1 MRAKRSTP
9 DAARVSVLGFLVRR
23 LAQGALI
30 ILLVSALIFTLLRV
44 VPGDPVR
51 LMAGGMAP
59 DALIEQIAAR
69 MGLRDP
75 IPVQFGRYMGHV
87 VRGDL
92 GQSFV
97 RPANGA
103 ATGGARFDDSTRG
116 ARAEVLDLI
125 GEALPKT
132 LQLAAVALAI
142 ALVFSALVGV
152 PGGLAPGR
160 WPDKVAF
167 AISSIFVSLPNF
179 WLGII
184 LILLLSVR
192 LNWLPAIGYRGF
204 SYTLLPALV
213 LAVELS
219 PVLIRT
225 LTGSLAAIMQEP
237 FIATG
242 TVRGLGRTRIVAN
255 HALRNAAV
263 PLLNLL
269 GVQFSGLLGGVL
281 IVEYI
286 FDYPGLGLLTINAVL
301 QRDFPLIQGIAIVTS
316 AIFVLINIAV
326 DLAATSI
333 DPRLEY

>member
-1 MRAKRSTP
+1 MF
-9 DAARVSVLGFLVRR
+9 VMNFLIRR
-23 LAQGALI
+23 LAQGVVI
-30 ILLVSALIFTLLRV
+30 IFLVSLLIFTLLRV

-51 LMAGGMAP
+51 MMAGGMAP
-59 DALIEQIAAR
+59 EALIEQIAKD

-75 IPVQFGRYMGHV
+75 ILVQFGRYAAGV
-87 VRGDL
+87 AQGDL

-103 ATGGARFDDSTRG
+103 ATGGATFNDSSRG
-116 ARAEVLDLI
+116 ERAEVLDLI
-125 GEALPKT
+125 VDVLPMT
-132 LQLAAVALAI
+132 LQLAALALAI
-142 ALVFSALVGV
+142 ALAFSGLVGIA
-152 PGGLAPGR
+152 GGLAPGR
-160 WPDKVAF
+160 WPDRLAF
-167 AISSIFVSLPNF
+167 YISSIFISLPNF
-179 WLGII
+179 WLGIV
-184 LILLLSVR
+184 LTLLLSVK
-192 LNWLPAIGYRGF
+192 LGWLPAIGYNGF
-204 SYTLLPALV
+204 GYTILPAII

-225 LTGSLAAIMQEP
+225 LTSSIAAQMGASYVAVGE
-237 FIATG
+237 
-242 TVRGLGRTRIVAN
+242 VRGLSRSRIIAN
-255 HALRNAAV
+255 HALRNASV

-269 GVQFSGLLGGVL
+269 GIQFSGLLGGVV

-316 AIFVLINIAV
+316 AIFVLINILV

>member
-1 MRAKRSTP
+1 MRSMLAVNFLMR
-9 DAARVSVLGFLVRR
+9 RLVQGVVIIFLV
-23 LAQGALI
+23 
-30 ILLVSALIFTLLRV
+30 SMLIFTLLRV

-59 DALIEQIAAR
+59 EALIEKIATD

-75 IPVQFGRYMGHV
+75 ILVQFGRYMAGV

-103 ATGGARFDDSTRG
+103 ATGGSTFNDATRG
-116 ARAEVLDLI
+116 ERAEVFTLI
-125 GEALPKT
+125 YEALPMT
-132 LQLAAVALAI
+132 LQLAAVTLVI
-142 ALVFSALVGV
+142 ALVFSSIVGIA
-152 PGGLAPGR
+152 GGLAPGR

-167 AISSIFVSLPNF
+167 YVSSIFISLPNF
-179 WLGII
+179 WLGIV
-184 LILLLSVR
+184 LALLFSVK
-192 LNWLPAIGYRGF
+192 LGWLPAIGYQGF
-204 SYTLLPALV
+204 SYTFLPAIV

-225 LTGSLAAIMQEP
+225 LVSSVSAQMMESYVSVGR
-237 FIATG
+237 
-242 TVRGLGRTRIVAN
+242 VRGLSRSRIVAA
-255 HALRNAAV
+255 HVLRNASV

-269 GVQFSGLLGGVL
+269 GVQFSSLLGGVI

-316 AIFVLINIAV
+316 AIFVVINILV
-326 DLAATSI
+326 DLAATTI

>member
-1 MRAKRSTP
+1 MFAVNFLIRRLMQGL
-9 DAARVSVLGFLVRR
+9 VIIFLVS
-23 LAQGALI
+23 L
-30 ILLVSALIFTLLRV
+30 LIFTLLRV

-59 DALIEQIAAR
+59 EALIEKIATD

-75 IPVQFGRYMGHV
+75 IIVQFGRYMSGV

-103 ATGGARFDDSTRG
+103 ATGGATFNDTTRG
-116 ARAEVLDLI
+116 ERAEVFDLI
-125 GEALPKT
+125 VEALPMT
-132 LQLAAVALAI
+132 LQLAAVTLVIALA
-142 ALVFSALVGV
+142 FSAIVGIA
-152 PGGLAPGR
+152 GGLAVGR
-160 WPDKVAF
+160 WPDKLAF
-167 AISSIFVSLPNF
+167 YISSIFISLPNF
-179 WLGII
+179 WLGIV
-184 LILLLSVR
+184 LALLFSVK
-192 LNWLPAIGYRGF
+192 LGWLPAIGYQGF
-204 SYTLLPALV
+204 AYTILPAMV

-225 LTGSLAAIMQEP
+225 LVSSVSGQMMESYVSV
-237 FIATG
+237 G
-242 TVRGLGRTRIVAN
+242 RVRGLSRKRIISN
-255 HALRNAAV
+255 HVLRNASV

-269 GVQFSGLLGGVL
+269 GVQFSSLLGGVI

-316 AIFVLINIAV
+316 AIFVLINILV
-326 DLAATSI
+326 DLVATTI

>member
-1 MRAKRSTP
+1 MFALS
-9 DAARVSVLGFLVRR
+9 FLVRR
-23 LAQGALI
+23 LIQGAGI
-30 ILLVSALIFTLLRV
+30 IFVVSLLIFTLLRV

-59 DALIEQIAAR
+59 EALIEKIAKD

-75 IPVQFGRYMGHV
+75 IIVQFGRYMGGV
-87 VRGDL
+87 VQGDL

-103 ATGGARFDDSTRG
+103 STGGSSFNDTSRG
-116 ARAEVLDLI
+116 ERAKVLDLI
-125 GEALPKT
+125 FGALPMT
-132 LQLAAVALAI
+132 LQLAAVTLAI
-142 ALVFSALVGV
+142 ALVFSSIVGIA
-152 PGGLAPGR
+152 GGLAIGR
-160 WPDKVAF
+160 WPDKLAF
-167 AISSIFVSLPNF
+167 YISSIFISLPNF
-179 WLGII
+179 WLGIV
-184 LILLLSVR
+184 LALLLSVK
-192 LNWLPAIGYRGF
+192 LGWLPAIGYGGF
-204 SYTLLPALV
+204 SYTILPAIV

-225 LTGSLAAIMQEP
+225 LVTSVSTQMMESYVSVGR
-237 FIATG
+237 
-242 TVRGLGRTRIVAN
+242 VRGLSRTRIIAN
-255 HALRNAAV
+255 HALRNASV

-269 GVQFSGLLGGVL
+269 GVQFSGLLGGVI

-326 DLAATSI
+326 DLIATLI

>member
-1 MRAKRSTP
+1 MLAVNFLMRRL
-9 DAARVSVLGFLVRR
+9 VQGLVIIFLVS
-23 LAQGALI
+23 L
-30 ILLVSALIFTLLRV
+30 LIFTLLRV

-59 DALIEQIAAR
+59 EALIEKIATD

-75 IPVQFGRYMGHV
+75 ILVQFGRYVGGV
-87 VRGDL
+87 VQGDL

-103 ATGGARFDDSTRG
+103 ATGGATFNDTTRG
-116 ARAEVLDLI
+116 ERAKVFDLI
-125 GEALPKT
+125 FDTLPMT
-132 LQLAAVALAI
+132 LQLAAVTLVI
-142 ALVFSALVGV
+142 ALVFSAIIGIA
-152 PGGLAPGR
+152 GGLAIGR

-167 AISSIFVSLPNF
+167 YVSSVFISLPNF
-179 WLGII
+179 WLGIV
-184 LILLLSVR
+184 LALLLSVK
-192 LNWLPAIGYRGF
+192 LGWLPAIGYQGF
-204 SYTLLPALV
+204 AYTVLPAIV

-225 LTGSLAAIMQEP
+225 LVSSVSTQMMEP
-237 FIATG
+237 YVSVG
-242 TVRGLGRTRIVAN
+242 RVRGLSRTRIISN
-255 HALRNAAV
+255 HALRNASV

-269 GVQFSGLLGGVL
+269 GVQFSSLLGGVI

-316 AIFVLINIAV
+316 AIFVLINIVV
-326 DLAATSI
+326 DLVATTI

>member
-1 MRAKRSTP
+1 MFA
-9 DAARVSVLGFLVRR
+9 VNFLVRR
-23 LAQGALI
+23 LFQGVI
-30 ILLVSALIFTLLRV
+30 IIFLVSLLIFTLLRV

-59 DALIEQIAAR
+59 EALIEKIATD

-75 IPVQFGRYMGHV
+75 VLVQFGRYMSGV

-103 ATGGARFDDSTRG
+103 STGGATFNDTTRG
-116 ARAEVLDLI
+116 ERAKVFDLI
-125 GEALPKT
+125 FDALPMT
-132 LQLAAVALAI
+132 LQLAAVTLVI
-142 ALVFSALVGV
+142 ALIFSAIVGIA
-152 PGGLAPGR
+152 GGLSIGR
-160 WPDKVAF
+160 WPDKLAF
-167 AISSIFVSLPNF
+167 YISSVFISLPNF
-179 WLGII
+179 WLGIV
-184 LILLLSVR
+184 LALLFSVK
-192 LNWLPAIGYRGF
+192 LGWLPAIGYQGF
-204 SYTLLPALV
+204 AYTILPAIV

-225 LTGSLAAIMQEP
+225 LVSSVSGQMMEP
-237 FIATG
+237 YVSVG
-242 TVRGLGRTRIVAN
+242 RVRGLSQARIISN
-255 HALRNAAV
+255 HALRNASV

-269 GVQFSGLLGGVL
+269 GVQFSGLLGGVI

-316 AIFVLINIAV
+316 AIFVLINIIV
-326 DLAATSI
+326 DLVATTI

>member
-1 MRAKRSTP
+1 MEILSFL
-9 DAARVSVLGFLVRR
+9 ARRITQGLV
-23 LAQGALI
+23 I
-30 ILLVSALIFTLLRV
+30 VFLVSALIFTLLRV

-59 DALIEQIAAR
+59 EALINEIATK

-75 IPVQFGRYMGHV
+75 IPVQFMRYMGHV
-87 VRGDL
+87 ARGDL
-92 GQSFV
+92 GESFV

-103 ATGGARFDDSTRG
+103 STGGSSFDDSTRG
-116 ARAEVLDLI
+116 ERAKVLDLI
-125 GEALPKT
+125 GETLPMT
-132 LQLAAVALAI
+132 LQLAAVAVAM
-142 ALVFSALVGV
+142 ALCISALIGI

-160 WPDKVAF
+160 WPDRLAF
-167 AISSIFVSLPNF
+167 YLSSIFISLPNF
-179 WLGII
+179 WLGIV
-184 LILLLSVR
+184 LTLLLSVK
-192 LNWLPAIGYRGF
+192 LGWLPAIGYGGF
-204 SYTLLPALV
+204 AYTLLPALV

-225 LTGSLAAIMQEP
+225 LTGSLTSIMQEP
-237 FIATG
+237 FIAVG
-242 TVRGLGRTRIVAN
+242 AVRGLSRRRIIAN
-255 HALRNAAV
+255 HALRNASV

-316 AIFVLINIAV
+316 AIFVFINIAV
-326 DLAATSI
+326 DLAATMI

>member
-1 MRAKRSTP
+1 MFA
-9 DAARVSVLGFLVRR
+9 VNFLVRR
-23 LAQGALI
+23 LFQGVI
-30 ILLVSALIFTLLRV
+30 IIFLVSLLIFTLLRV

-59 DALIEQIAAR
+59 EALIEKIATD

-75 IPVQFGRYMGHV
+75 IPVQFGRYMSGV

-103 ATGGARFDDSTRG
+103 STGGATFNDTTRG
-116 ARAEVLDLI
+116 ERAKVFDLI
-125 GEALPKT
+125 FDALPMT
-132 LQLAAVALAI
+132 LQLAAVTLVI
-142 ALVFSALVGV
+142 ALIFSAIVGIA
-152 PGGLAPGR
+152 GGLSIGR
-160 WPDKVAF
+160 WPDKLAF
-167 AISSIFVSLPNF
+167 YISSVFISLPNF
-179 WLGII
+179 WLGIV
-184 LILLLSVR
+184 LALLFSVK
-192 LNWLPAIGYRGF
+192 LGWLPAIGYQGF
-204 SYTLLPALV
+204 AYTILPAIV

-219 PVLIRT
+219 PVLIRA
-225 LTGSLAAIMQEP
+225 LVSSVSGQMMEP
-237 FIATG
+237 YVSVG
-242 TVRGLGRTRIVAN
+242 RVRGLSQARIISN
-255 HALRNAAV
+255 HALRNASV

-269 GVQFSGLLGGVL
+269 GVQFSGLLGGVI

-316 AIFVLINIAV
+316 AIFVLINIIV
-326 DLAATSI
+326 DLVATTI

>member
-1 MRAKRSTP
+1 MF
-9 DAARVSVLGFLVRR
+9 VLSFLARR

-30 ILLVSALIFTLLRV
+30 VFLVSLLIFTLLRV

-59 DALIEQIAAR
+59 EALIEQIATK

-75 IPVQFGRYMGHV
+75 ILVQFGRYASHV
-87 VRGDL
+87 VAGDL
-92 GQSFV
+92 GESFV

-103 ATGGARFDDSTRG
+103 ATGGASFDDSTRG
-116 ARAEVLDLI
+116 ERAKVLDLI
-125 GEALPKT
+125 GETLPMT
-132 LQLAAVALAI
+132 LQLAAVSIALAL
-142 ALVFSALVGV
+142 AFSFLIGIPA
-152 PGGLAPGR
+152 GLSPGR
-160 WPDKVAF
+160 WPDRLGF
-167 AISSIFVSLPNF
+167 YISSLFISLPNF
-179 WLGII
+179 WLGIV
-184 LILLLSVR
+184 LTLLLSVKLR
-192 LNWLPAIGYRGF
+192 LLPAIGYQGF
-204 SYTLLPALV
+204 AYTILPAIV

-219 PVLIRT
+219 PALIRT
-225 LTGSLAAIMQEP
+225 LSGSIASIMQEP
-237 FIATG
+237 FIATAS
-242 TVRGLGRTRIVAN
+242 VRGLSRPRIIVN
-255 HALRNAAV
+255 HALRNASA

-326 DLAATSI
+326 DLAATMI
-333 DPRLEY
+333 DPRLDY